1 MESFTLINKRLLPYC
16 LTSLMAV
23 FLSACSS
30 GPQQRVKLP
39 DLAYPAAPDQPRFYF
54 EQSIRGSAD
63 IVEASDDDKMMYFLT
78 GIGKVS
84 EGFGKPFD
92 IATHQG
98 RIFITDTAKR
108 DVLLIDK
115 KMGLF
120 YSVSNVSN
128 IKMSKPMGVATDTA
142 GTLYVLD
149 HTLKSVFL
157 FTRDGA
163 HLDTIN
169 LDKHLE
175 RPTGIEVNPEG
186 TLAFIVNTGGVSS
199 TYHNIIVFDL
209 ATQEIVRTIGTRG
222 DGDGE
227 LNLPKDVSLG
237 KDGLLYV
244 VDSGNFRVSVVTQTG
259 EQVRS
264 FGKIGTQHGS
274 FSRPKGIATDADG
287 NVYVVDAGFG
297 NFQIFN
303 PEGQL
308 LMFVGTR
315 SARGSRG
322 EFMLP
327 AGIDVDEDGRVY
339 MVDQYLRKIDVFRP
353 AALAEGQGYFSRSE
367 AAATDPKPATS
378 TPEPA
383 TSAPE
388 AAADYNA
395 Q

>member
-1 MESFTLINKRLLPYC
+1 MESFTLINKRLIPYC

-30 GPQQRVKLP
+30 PPQRQIELP
-39 DLAYPAAPDQPRFYF
+39 ELAYPAAPDEPRFYF

-63 IVEASDDDKMMYFLT
+63 VVQASEDDKMMYFLT
-78 GIGKVS
+78 GRGQMS
-84 EGFGKPFD
+84 EGLSKPFD

-108 DVLLIDK
+108 DVLIIDK

-120 YSVSNVSN
+120 DSVVKVSNV
-128 IKMSKPMGVATDTA
+128 KMSKPMGVATDTA

-149 HTLKSVFL
+149 HTLKSL
-157 FTRDGA
+157 FRFSRDGD
-163 HLDTIN
+163 HLDTIR
-169 LDKHLE
+169 LEDHLQ

-199 TYHNIIVFDL
+199 TQHNVVVLDL
-209 ATQEIVRTIGTRG
+209 ATQEIIRTIGTRG
-222 DGDGE
+222 TGDAE
-227 LNLPKDVSLG
+227 FNLPKDVSLG
-237 KDGLLYV
+237 KDGLLYI
-244 VDSGNFRVSVVTQTG
+244 VDSGNFRVSIVTQTG

-264 FGKIGTQHGS
+264 FGKIGSQHGS

-287 NVYVVDAGFG
+287 NIYIVDAGFG

-315 SARGSRG
+315 SSRGSRG

-327 AGIDVDEDGRVY
+327 SGIDVDEDGRVY

-353 AALAEGQGYFSRSE
+353 ASLPEGQGYFS
-367 AAATDPKPATS
+367 A
-378 TPEPA
+378 PEPA
-383 TSAPE
+383 
-388 AAADYNA
+388 ADSNA